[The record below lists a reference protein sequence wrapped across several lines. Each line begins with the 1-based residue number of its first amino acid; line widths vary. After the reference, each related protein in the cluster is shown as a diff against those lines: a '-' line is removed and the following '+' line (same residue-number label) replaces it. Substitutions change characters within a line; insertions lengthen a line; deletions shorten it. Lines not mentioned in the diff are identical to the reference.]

1 LHLLR
6 NTIKSTIA
14 TVAPASNEN
23 VSILREKRIS
33 FSLEYICV
41 VGERTV
47 HNISACHLQETGIG

>member
-1 LHLLR
+1 LFFFEPLPKRLLHLLR

-41 VGERTV
+41 VGE
-47 HNISACHLQETGIG
+47 